1 MANSIKRGES
11 LFIPFKNGESIYDS
25 QLKPRMYKTKEQY
38 DKFVYRFQDAE
49 MVEYAEVVR
58 GYWIDSYSVDHTGRI
73 TEHGIDC
80 SVCDSVFKAD
90 RRDVVQHWKER
101 FDVCPFCGAIMDGGN
116 EDGKM

>member
-38 DKFVYRFQDAE
+38 DKFVYHFQDAE

-58 GYWIDSYSVDHTGRI
+58 CKDCKKAKEATLCDFICTRDEVMIPMNADDFCSYG
-73 TEHGIDC
+73 E
-80 SVCDSVFKAD
+80 
-90 RRDVVQHWKER
+90 RRE
-101 FDVCPFCGAIMDGGN
+101 G
-116 EDGKM
+116 E